1 MQDEIFSKEVLQKL
15 NDKSMRE
22 KAWKIYVTD
31 NKHKHLNNEEAIK
44 EIERIENKIKMNE
57 LNSHPSLKRDLTR
70 KWSEFKFKRTDS
82 LLKSDLSDSELIYD
96 TNNRKY

>member
-57 LNSHPSLKRDLTR
+57 LNSHPSFKRDFSL
-70 KWSEFKFKRTDS
+70 KWLQFKSKHNDS
-82 LLKSDLSDSELIYD
+82 LSDSELALG
-96 TNNRKY
+96 TK